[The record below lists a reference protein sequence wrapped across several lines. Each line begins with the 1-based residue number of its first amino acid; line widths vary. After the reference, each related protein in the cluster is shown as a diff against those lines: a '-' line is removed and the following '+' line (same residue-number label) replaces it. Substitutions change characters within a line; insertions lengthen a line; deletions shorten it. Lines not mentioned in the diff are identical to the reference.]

1 MPISTPTP
9 TPKPIPVPI
18 PIPIPVPVPLPIPIP
33 IPAPTAVPITTP
45 TEEHHQTLHT
55 ADEFP
60 PALLCRKSQ
69 CFVQLLNLLNIDYS
83 HEAGTALCEQVLS
96 TITALMAGSESM
108 KSEMKKTVGYDTL
121 LNIVLRRT
129 APKGPSAGVL
139 MQVLHL
145 ILEVDSI
152 A

>member
-1 MPISTPTP
+1 M
-9 TPKPIPVPI
+9 
-18 PIPIPVPVPLPIPIP
+18 
-33 IPAPTAVPITTP
+33 
-45 TEEHHQTLHT
+45 
-55 ADEFP
+55 
-60 PALLCRKSQ
+60 LCRKSQ

-96 TITALMAGSESM
+96 TVTALMAGNESM

-145 ILEVDSI
+145 ILEVHLI
-152 A
+152 VYFVFRVHFQTALEVF

>member
-1 MPISTPTP
+1 M
-9 TPKPIPVPI
+9 
-18 PIPIPVPVPLPIPIP
+18 
-33 IPAPTAVPITTP
+33 
-45 TEEHHQTLHT
+45 T
-55 ADEFP
+55 ADQFP
-60 PALLCRKSQ
+60 PVLLCRKSQ

-96 TITALMAGSESM
+96 TVTALMAGNESM

-145 ILEVDSI
+145 ILEVGGGNCIVRFQSPLLESTQ
-152 A
+152 

>member
-1 MPISTPTP
+1 M
-9 TPKPIPVPI
+9 
-18 PIPIPVPVPLPIPIP
+18 
-33 IPAPTAVPITTP
+33 
-45 TEEHHQTLHT
+45 T
-55 ADEFP
+55 ADQFP
-60 PALLCRKSQ
+60 SALLCRKSQ

-96 TITALMAGSESM
+96 TATALMAGNESM

-145 ILEVDSI
+145 ILEVDPIEHLLSRSTFRLHSRSSQKYVPQI
-152 A
+152 SSRLSLQVQTEYDKLCMYELVC